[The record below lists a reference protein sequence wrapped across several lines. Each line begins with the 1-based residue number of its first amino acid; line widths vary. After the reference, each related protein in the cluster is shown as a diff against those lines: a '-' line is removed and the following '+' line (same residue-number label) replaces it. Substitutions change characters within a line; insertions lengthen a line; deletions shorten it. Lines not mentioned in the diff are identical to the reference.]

1 MLVFAIMLLL
11 ALLATLL
18 ACIAASPLFR
28 AMTRAIDSCAD
39 DAEPHG
45 RR

>member
-11 ALLATLL
+11 ASIATLL
-18 ACIAASPLFR
+18 VCIAASPLFR

-39 DAEPHG
+39 GAEPRG

>member
-1 MLVFAIMLLL
+1 MLVFAIMLLA
-11 ALLATLL
+11 ALIVTAI

-28 AMTRAIDSCAD
+28 TMTRAIDSCAD
-39 DAEPHG
+39 DAEPRE